1 MRYDEF
7 DDYRRSSR
15 SSSRSASRSGDRND
29 NNRSY
34 REDSYSDRG
43 YYDRGYGDRGYGSSR
58 GYSDRSYS
66 RSGYED
72 YDRYGSSQ
80 DYSRRGADRSSSRS
94 SDYYGS
100 RSSGR
105 ERYDDFDLRD
115 WERTAPKWDER
126 SGRSSGSRDRDHRSS
141 NRSYSSGHR
150 SSYHTDRERSGER
163 RSSSRSSG
171 SRSGE
176 RRSSGSR
183 SGSASSR
190 HRSAPQSRIPILPIA
205 IGVVVIIVTILLI
218 SSLLGG
224 GNSDYK
230 ITFES
235 DAIVPGETTT
245 ASITGLVTSEEYD
258 IQWFSSD
265 PNVVSLKSDGTTC
278 LLTAN
283 SVGTVNIGATITDKS
298 GETNISATL
307 IVAETAPGV
316 VKISMATESVEI
328 YAGETYKARA
338 TVVMESSDMSPAKLT
353 WESNDPSVARVDS
366 NGEITAREVGMAIIK
381 ASAGG
386 QTAEIAVTVVEN
398 PNNKKHD
405 ASQTT
410 GTEPEEGAVLPED
423 DQATGGTT
431 GTGATGNTGGTTTG
445 DGSGTT
451 GGTADTGNTGTTAD
465 TGTDDSQEAS
475 GDAGTDQEA
484 QASQ

>member
-1 MRYDEF
+1 MRYDDF

-15 SSSRSASRSGDRND
+15 SGSRSASRSGDQSYND
-29 NNRSY
+29 RGY
-34 REDSYSDRG
+34 REDSYGNRG
-43 YYDRGYGDRGYGSSR
+43 YSSDRGYGSNRSYNER
-58 GYSDRSYS
+58 SYDRSYH
-66 RSGYED
+66 D
-72 YDRYGSSQ
+72 YDRYGSQ
-80 DYSRRGADRSSSRS
+80 DYGYRSSERTYDRS
-94 SDYYGS
+94 SDYYSG
-100 RSSGR
+100 RSSHR
-105 ERYDDFDLRD
+105 DRYDDFDLRD

-126 SGRSSGSRDRDHRSS
+126 SNRSRSSGGSRERDRYSSDRYSSERRSS
-141 NRSYSSGHR
+141 SR
-150 SSYHTDRERSGER
+150 DRERSGER
-163 RSSSRSSG
+163 RNSRSST

-183 SGSASSR
+183 SGSSSSR

-205 IGVVVIIVTILLI
+205 IGVVVIIVAILLI

-230 ITFES
+230 IAFES
-235 DAIVPGETTT
+235 DTIVPGETTT
-245 ASITGLVTSEEYD
+245 ASITGLVASQDYD

-283 SVGTVNIGATITDKS
+283 SVGTVNIGATIID
-298 GETNISATL
+298 GGDETNISATL

-316 VKISMATESVEI
+316 LKISMATESVEI
-328 YAGETYKARA
+328 YAGETYKAKA

-398 PNNKKHD
+398 PNNQQHD

-410 GTEPEEGAVLPED
+410 GTEPEEGAVLPDD
-423 DQATGGTT
+423 DQT
-431 GTGATGNTGGTTTG
+431 TGGTTTG
-445 DGSGTT
+445 DSSGTT
-451 GGTADTGNTGTTAD
+451 GGTTDSTGTTD
-465 TGTDDSQEAS
+465 TGDTDS
-475 GDAGTDQEA
+475 GDASGTTSDGSADQTA
-484 QASQ
+484 Q

>member
-1 MRYDEF
+1 MRYDDF

-15 SSSRSASRSGDRND
+15 SGSRSASRSGERG
-29 NNRSY
+29 Y
-34 REDSYSDRG
+34 REDGYGDRGYSDRS
-43 YYDRGYGDRGYGSSR
+43 YGSDRGYGSSR
-58 GYSDRSYS
+58 GYNDRSYDRSYS
-66 RSGYED
+66 D
-72 YDRYGSSQ
+72 YDRYGSQ
-80 DYSRRGADRSSSRS
+80 DYGRRS
-94 SDYYGS
+94 SDYYGG
-100 RSSGR
+100 RSSNR
-105 ERYDDFDLRD
+105 DRYDDFDLRD

-126 SGRSSGSRDRDHRSS
+126 SGRSRSSGGSRDRERRSS
-141 NRSYSSGHR
+141 DRYSSERR
-150 SSYHTDRERSGER
+150 SSYSDRERSGER

-176 RRSSGSR
+176 RRSSSGSR
-183 SGSASSR
+183 SGSSSSR
-190 HRSAPQSRIPILPIA
+190 HRTAPQSRIPILPIA
-205 IGVVVIIVTILLI
+205 IGVVVIIVAILLI

-245 ASITGLVTSEEYD
+245 ASITGLVASEDYD

-283 SVGTVNIGATITDKS
+283 SVGTVNIGATIIDGS

-316 VKISMATESVEI
+316 VKLTMATESVEI
-328 YAGETYKARA
+328 YAGETYRAKA
-338 TVVMESSDMSPAKLT
+338 TVVMESSDMTPAKIT

-398 PNNKKHD
+398 PNNQQYD

-410 GTEPEEGAVLPED
+410 GTEPEEGAVLPDD
-423 DQATGGTT
+423 DQTTGGNTGTGTGTT
-431 GTGATGNTGGTTTG
+431 GNTGTTGTGGTTTG

-451 GGTADTGNTGTTAD
+451 GGTSDTTGTTDTGNTGTSDTSTA
-465 TGTDDSQEAS
+465 TGD
-475 GDAGTDQEA
+475 GGTDQTA
-484 QASQ
+484 Q